1 MDATADLMSHNQQDK
16 QDDASYASSLNQVL
30 FSLLSYSHCRSVTQ
44 LDEAVDIWA
53 LGSVFFAL
61 LFHVLPFQDGGT
73 LGVLGGNWRA
83 ALPKVFMSFILE

>member
-1 MDATADLMSHNQQDK
+1 M
-16 QDDASYASSLNQVL
+16 
-30 FSLLSYSHCRSVTQ
+30 TQ

-83 ALPKVFMSFILE
+83 ALPKVYTREGTCARESFERAYKLSNG